1 MDMSRSFFV
10 DSILANNQ
18 KDLRGGYMPPTSD
31 PRGMVPYPPN
41 YISSYLFSLS
51 LARQQQQHLQQL
63 SMAQFNPHKTLVRP
77 VPSMAKMVP
86 PPVKM
91 EKVYPNVYPEVKLP
105 SPQGNT
111 SPNYH
116 SPQAS
121 PIHMTSPHRESREST
136 PTPPLSRSSESSPS
150 KESSTKRIRTAF
162 TSTQL
167 LQLEREF
174 ATNMYLS
181 RLRRIEIATC
191 LGLSEKQVKIW
202 FQNRRVK
209 QKKDPPTPSQHLKCL
224 CSKKSQ
230 ESMTQCEEIDVM
242 NVDDHCH

>member
-10 DSILANNQ
+10 ESILANNKKEYLQ
-18 KDLRGGYMPPTSD
+18 PNSEARL
-31 PRGMVPYPPN
+31 PYPPN

-51 LARQQQQHLQQL
+51 LARQQQQQHLQQL
-63 SMAQFNPHKTLVRP
+63 GMVPFHHPKTLVRP
-77 VPSMAKMVP
+77 VPSLA
-86 PPVKM
+86 
-91 EKVYPNVYPEVKLP
+91 KLP
-105 SPQGNT
+105 SPQIKLETLPQQGHI
-111 SPNYH
+111 SPMY
-116 SPQAS
+116 STPLAS
-121 PIHMTSPHRESREST
+121 PTAQQESREST
-136 PTPPLSRSSESSPS
+136 PTPPLSSRSSESSPS
-150 KESSTKRIRTAF
+150 KDNSTKRIRTAF

-174 ATNMYLS
+174 ASNMYLS

-209 QKKDPPTPSQHLKCL
+209 QKKDPPSPSQHLKCL

-230 ESMTQCEEIDVM
+230 ESSTCDEDIDVM
-242 NVDDHCH
+242 NVDDNHHHLYHH